1 MGTHIDANIIL
12 SNPFLLFQH
21 SCLPRI
27 PFMDDAPTA
36 SDGEGMQGIIGALV
50 LRLSTPWSFFF
61 SLSVGKGIVVIDMYS
76 VHRLE

>member
-1 MGTHIDANIIL
+1 
-12 SNPFLLFQH
+12 
-21 SCLPRI
+21 
-27 PFMDDAPTA
+27 MDDAPTA